1 MIFSR
6 LAKAALDRFRSSLQI
21 RALVYT
27 VALSGTALIVLG
39 GVLSVSIGNGLFS
52 RKTEQSV
59 IESERAKFTVSRIF
73 ERAYGQG
80 TSALSQAMAEVV
92 PELESIGISQT
103 RQVAFLNS
111 STKGVPKVFSSPTS
125 AGFDLAPVTSE
136 FRNEV
141 TSSDEIQTRTVQIM
155 RAGESTPAIL
165 IGQNIKLPSGQKY
178 ELYLVYDMYNEQQSL
193 LFVQR
198 TLVLGGFVTL
208 MVIGFFSFLVTS
220 WLVKPVQEAADA
232 SELLANGDL
241 DRRLA
246 VRGTDVAAVLATS
259 FNHMADSLQE
269 KIKAMDNL
277 SKMQQRFVSD
287 VSHELRTPLTTMKL
301 AADFL
306 KDHQE
311 GLPDFTQK
319 SIVNLHSQMD
329 RFDVLLADLLEISR
343 YDADG
348 VEPIFEVHDLNGI
361 VGVCL
366 EAIQPFADS
375 KGVYLEADIPSGA
388 VQCEVDSRRIERIV
402 NNLLTNAI
410 EHSEGKPVIVR
421 VAQNDRAVAVSV
433 TDQGIGMTQSEIGQ
447 TFDRFWRADPS
458 RKRTTGGTGLGLS
471 ISIADAFLHLGMLE
485 VVAEP
490 NEGSCFRLTIPKR
503 HDVTDIVSPLPLALE
518 GTGL

>member
-6 LAKAALDRFRSSLQI
+6 ITKAALDRFRSSLTL

-39 GVLSVSIGNGLFS
+39 GVLSVSIGNGLFN
-52 RKTEQSV
+52 RKTEQAI
-59 IESERAKFTVSRIF
+59 IESNRAKFTVSRLF
-73 ERAYGQG
+73 EGVTGQG
-80 TSALSQAMAEVV
+80 SWKLEQALAEVV
-92 PELESIGISQT
+92 PELESIGVSQT
-103 RQVAFLNS
+103 RQVAFLH
-111 STKGVPKVFSSPTS
+111 STNQTNTKNLSSPTT
-125 AGFDLAPVTSE
+125 AGMDLSLITGDFRTIVSSE
-136 FRNEV
+136 AGLQ
-141 TSSDEIQTRTVQIM
+141 SRTVQIL

-165 IGQNIKLPSGQKY
+165 IGQKFTLPGGHNY
-178 ELYLVYDMYNEQQSL
+178 ELYLVYDMYNEQQTL

-208 MVIGFFSFLVTS
+208 MIIGFFSFLVTS
-220 WLVKPVQEAADA
+220 WLVRPVQEAADA

-269 KIKAMDNL
+269 KITAMADL

-301 AADFL
+301 AADYL
-306 KDHQE
+306 YENKE
-311 GLPDFTQK
+311 GLPQFTER
-319 SIVNLHSQMD
+319 SIVNLHGQMD
-329 RFDVLLADLLEISR
+329 RFDLLLADLLEISR

-348 VEPIFEVHDLNGI
+348 VEPMFEVHDMNGV

-366 EAIQPFADS
+366 ASIQPFADS

-388 VQCEVDSRRIERIV
+388 VQCEMDSRRIERIL

-410 EHSEGKPVIVR
+410 EHGEGKPVLIK

-433 TDQGIGMTQSEIGQ
+433 TDQGIGMNENELSQA
-447 TFDRFWRADPS
+447 FDRFWRADPS
-458 RKRTTGGTGLGLS
+458 RKRTTGGTGLGLA
-471 ISIADAFLHLGMLE
+471 ISFEDAQLHLGQLE
-485 VVAEP
+485 VTAEP
-490 NEGSCFRLTIPKR
+490 GLGACFRLTIPKR
-503 HDVTDIVSPLPLALE
+503 HDITEFESPLPLSVLKA
-518 GTGL
+518 